1 MFGHFR
7 RTLRYR
13 LAVWNAL
20 VVILTAAL
28 SLLALRQGVEWT
40 LLSELDQVLA
50 EDMEEVKLSLGELPR
65 DTMGEIQ
72 GELARKA
79 QGHRQH
85 GWFVRLLTRDHAV
98 VWSSL
103 GESTAEIPV
112 SPDPH
117 PLPVTIGQLRLVQ
130 HDLDRPKN
138 MIGAIQVGATLSFI
152 RKDMARLDML
162 MMLVSGG
169 MLIAAPGLGYWLA
182 GRTTRTIGDIIHTA
196 ARLRPNRLEERLPV
210 QGTGDELDQLAI
222 TVNGLLDRIGDYL
235 RQNRDELANAAHE
248 LRSPLAAIRSSAEVT
263 LGMKRR
269 PEEYEEVLLQIID
282 QGTALETLVTQLLR
296 ISESEAERL
305 KTVDGA
311 VRLDEIV
318 QRSTEMFAGVAES
331 RDLALTCEA
340 SEPIVVRGNRML
352 LSQLVNNLIDN
363 AIKYSLPGGTIT
375 VSLSSNRETRTALLT
390 VTDQGIGIDPEDL
403 PRIFDRFFRGDRSRQ
418 RLGETIGTG
427 LGLSLCQAVATGL
440 GGTIECYPNDG
451 GGTCFRV
458 SLPLA
463 QA

>member
-20 VVILTAAL
+20 VVIFTAAL
-28 SLLALRQGVEWT
+28 SLLALRQGVEWA

-50 EDMEEVKLSLGELPR
+50 EDMEEVKLSLAERPR
-65 DTMGEIQ
+65 DTMEDIQ
-72 GELARKA
+72 GELARKVE
-79 QGHRQH
+79 GHRQH
-85 GWFVRLLTRDHAV
+85 GWFVRLLTRDHSV

-103 GESTAEIPV
+103 GETADEIPV

-130 HDLDRPKN
+130 HDLDGPEDK
-138 MIGAIQVGATLSFI
+138 IGAIQVGATLSFI
-152 RKDMARLDML
+152 ERDMARLDML
-162 MMLVSGG
+162 MVLVSGG
-169 MLIAAPGLGYWLA
+169 MLVAAPVLGYWLA

-263 LGMKRR
+263 LGMQRS
-269 PEEYEEVLLQIID
+269 PEQYEEVLLQIID

-296 ISESEAERL
+296 ISESEADRL
-305 KTVDGA
+305 KTVDGE
-311 VRLDEIV
+311 VRLDEIIH
-318 QRSTEMFAGVAES
+318 RSTEMFAGVAES
-331 RDLALTCEA
+331 RDLSLSCDAI
-340 SEPIVVRGNRML
+340 EPIVVRGNRLL

-363 AIKYSLPGGTIT
+363 AVKYSLPGGTIT

-440 GGTIECYPNDG
+440 GGTIECHPNDG